1 MKSAPRIHTQKQNP
15 TPRYEI
21 SEQDAHSLWKISD
34 NTTFTFSENIIA
46 REWQGEKHAQRYA
59 LVQTQWPKKYRLVP
73 VDQNHEGK
81 TFIVRDTRPE
91 KKTFAPSVTQRTS
104 SRFRSL
110 LPVLGIVAFL
120 SLDAYI
126 LHKMSKKDS
135 GASRT
140 EEKGPHLP
148 QDSQIPAK
156 NIKIADIIDKNQI
169 TLDDFVLN
177 NPSILSSIDV
187 PWEWFLDREIT
198 PAFAPNVSPA
208 HVAAFWSPFDALLK
222 QWKTLE
228 NISKDGL
235 IQQYTDEYHTVLEG
249 MIASEC
255 VQKNGEI
262 PKDMIG
268 WSDLHKWE
276 QYAGININSAKTS
289 NNPEKLQHAQEIAD
303 CYARGDQKKLRELVK
318 TYYLL
323 YYFPSISSRTPAI
336 SAFLFDTSMNRGA
349 NSLQPICKM
358 AMNTMTGRKYTFSEK
373 TEPSSDREWKAF
385 VRHTWDIEWLPEHQ
399 KAWDILCL
407 KNPQEVM
414 HHLRKAREV
423 YEDGTYGPRPSLRPG
438 LEKRWDNAQKYGQEM
453 LLPAT
458 YRTISYHDSV
468 ALIEKSLTED
478 VELCDSVGKPIIYR
492 VQRIQ
497 NPTKEQLKAEEIY
510 KHTLAQ
516 PRPKK
521 EMVLF
526 HGTASGILGVAD
538 ERTRDLGWFNAIYK
552 SSAAAYVITGEGLIF
567 EFFDSTK
574 WYGAA
579 NATRIAESTG
589 ILKEDF
595 NFNDACVAV
604 EECLRAYQGGPFEN
618 TEQAKYGVEPPTDIQ
633 KKSSLALT
641 NYLKQKLWIK
651 HIGTSADPVRD
662 HTKCYD
668 EKGRVLLGPKY
679 LVPKAHSDDFSP
691 EDREKMGIMSAE
703 EMAKIFSAQWKLSQI
718 FGFELNKKSEV
729 AVQ

>member
-1 MKSAPRIHTQKQNP
+1 MKSVSKIHTQKP
-15 TPRYEI
+15 DSAPRYEI
-21 SEQDAHSLWKISD
+21 SGEYARGLLRIADNELFSLGT
-34 NTTFTFSENIIA
+34 NLMA
-46 REWQGEKHAQRYA
+46 REWHGEEKLQRYA
-59 LVQTQWPKKYRLVP
+59 LAQMKWSNKYCLVP
-73 VDQNHEGK
+73 VDQNHEGR
-81 TFIVRDTRPE
+81 TFVIRDTRPKE
-91 KKTFAPSVTQRTS
+91 EPRVPRVAQRTS
-104 SRFRSL
+104 SRFRAL
-110 LPVLGIVAFL
+110 LPALGIAAFL
-120 SLDAYI
+120 SLDAYV
-126 LHKMSKKDS
+126 LHKMLKKDS
-135 GASRT
+135 SPSMEAKIPALS
-140 EEKGPHLP
+140 EAA
-148 QDSQIPAK
+148 QAPAK
-156 NIKIADIIDKNQI
+156 NIKISDIIAKNHI
-169 TLDDFVLN
+169 TLDDFILN
-177 NPSILSSIDV
+177 NSNILSSIDV
-187 PWEWFLDREIT
+187 PWEWFSQREIT
-198 PAFAPNVSPA
+198 PASTSNVSPA
-208 HVAAFWSPFDALLK
+208 QVAEFWNPFESLLK

-228 NISKDGL
+228 NISEDTLVHKYL
-235 IQQYTDEYHTVLEG
+235 DEYYTVLEG

-262 PKDMIG
+262 PKDIVG
-268 WSDLHKWE
+268 WSDMHKWE

-289 NNPEKLQHAQEIAD
+289 GSPEKLQHAQEIVA
-303 CYARGDQKKLRELVK
+303 CYASGDQQMLRKLVK

-336 SAFLFDTSMNRGA
+336 SAFLLDTSMNRGA
-349 NSLQPICKM
+349 NSVQPICKM
-358 AMNTMTGRKYTFSEK
+358 VMNAMTGRKYTFSEK
-373 TEPSSDREWKAF
+373 TETSRDREWKTF
-385 VRHTWDIEWLPEHQ
+385 VRHTWDMEWLPEHQ
-399 KAWDILCL
+399 KTWDILCL
-407 KNPQEVM
+407 KNPQGVLDSLKE
-414 HHLRKAREV
+414 ARQF

-438 LEKRWDNAQKYGQEM
+438 LEKRWNNAQKHAREM

-458 YRTISYHDSV
+458 CRTISYHDSV

-478 VELCDSVGKPIIYR
+478 VQIQDSTGKPIIYR

-497 NPTKEQLKAEEIY
+497 NPTKKEQIKAEETH

-516 PRPKK
+516 PRPQK

-526 HGTASGILGVAD
+526 HGTASGILGKSD
-538 ERTRDLGWFNAIYK
+538 ERTRDLGWFNAIYN
-552 SSAAAYVITGEGLIF
+552 SSAAAYVVTGKGLIF
-567 EFFDSTK
+567 EFFDPTK

-579 NATRIAESTG
+579 NATRISESTG
-589 ILKEDF
+589 IPKEDF

-668 EKGRVLLGPKY
+668 EKGRVLLGPQY

-691 EDREKMGIMSAE
+691 EDREKMGVMSAE

-718 FGFELNKKSEV
+718 FGFDLNKKSEV
-729 AVQ
+729 ASR